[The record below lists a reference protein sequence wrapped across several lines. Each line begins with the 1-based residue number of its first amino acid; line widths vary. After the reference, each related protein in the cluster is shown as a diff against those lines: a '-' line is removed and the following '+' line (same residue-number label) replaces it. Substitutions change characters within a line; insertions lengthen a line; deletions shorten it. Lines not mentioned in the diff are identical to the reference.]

1 MIHRARGG
9 NPNANSA
16 SMMMFNKGLKTLES
30 RYKNI
35 YFQSETKAN
44 YIISQSMI
52 MFFCGT

>member
-1 MIHRARGG
+1 MIHRARGD
-9 NPNANSA
+9 PTA
-16 SMMMFNKGLKTLES
+16 SMMFNMGFKTLES

-44 YIISQSMI
+44 YTISQSMI